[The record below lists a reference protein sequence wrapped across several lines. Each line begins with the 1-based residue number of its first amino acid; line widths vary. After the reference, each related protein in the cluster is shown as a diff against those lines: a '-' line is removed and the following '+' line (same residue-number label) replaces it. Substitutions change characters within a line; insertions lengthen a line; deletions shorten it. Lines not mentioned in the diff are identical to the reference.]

1 MENKK
6 KRFKEGE
13 TRLISSAWF
22 LNKNPDDK
30 LILFLLSR

>member
-6 KRFKEGE
+6 KRFKEA
-13 TRLISSAWF
+13 RLISSAWF